1 MRRLIYTA
9 LLLLATASLATAQEA
24 RDKNILAALRHGWNF
39 ELRAGLSM
47 GGTAPIPMPREIR
60 GVEKYNPKLN
70 VHVEGQATKWFDPH
84 WGLVM
89 GLRMEQKGM
98 VTGARVKNYH
108 TSLLLGEGAEVSGN
122 WTGYVESN
130 YAAASIVLPISAAY
144 KINDYGKVQAGL
156 YAGYRFDGS
165 FTGHVTDGH
174 FRMGS
179 PVGERVDFPAD
190 KQATYDFSG
199 ELSRFEAGM
208 QVGGN
213 WRAYRHFLVYG
224 ELRASF
230 TPIFPGS
237 FTALTTKLYPI
248 YVSTGFSYLF

>member
-9 LLLLATASLATAQEA
+9 LLLLATASLAIGQEA
-24 RDKNILAALRHGWNF
+24 RDKSILAALRHGWNF

-47 GGTAPIPMPREIR
+47 GGTAPIPMLQEIR
-60 GVEKYNPKLN
+60 SVEKYNPKLN

-130 YAAASIVLPISAAY
+130 YAAASIVLPVSA
-144 KINDYGKVQAGL
+144 G
-156 YAGYRFDGS
+156 
-165 FTGHVTDGH
+165 
-174 FRMGS
+174 
-179 PVGERVDFPAD
+179 
-190 KQATYDFSG
+190 
-199 ELSRFEAGM
+199 
-208 QVGGN
+208 
-213 WRAYRHFLVYG
+213 
-224 ELRASF
+224 
-230 TPIFPGS
+230 
-237 FTALTTKLYPI
+237 
-248 YVSTGFSYLF
+248 